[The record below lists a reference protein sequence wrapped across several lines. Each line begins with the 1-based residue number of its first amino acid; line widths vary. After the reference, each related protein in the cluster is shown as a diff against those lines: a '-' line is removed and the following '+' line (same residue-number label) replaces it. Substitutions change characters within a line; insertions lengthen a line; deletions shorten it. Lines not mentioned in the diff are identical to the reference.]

1 MTPISTLAF
10 LLSGKVLWV
19 KMVYIFVRK
28 AAADYIEIKW
38 AKLYEYL
45 SASVQLVKPSVWLS
59 KFCWKS

>member
-10 LLSGKVLWV
+10 LLSGKFLWV

-45 SASVQLVKPSVWLS
+45 SESV
-59 KFCWKS
+59 